1 MDMALIDIRTFP
13 DPVLER
19 IADPVAEF
27 GPRLKKLVDDMRE
40 TLYAAPGVGLA
51 APQVG
56 ESIRLIVVDPTAG
69 EKAGN
74 FIAVANPVI
83 TEASGEITFE
93 EGCLSVPGFNEEVDR
108 YQKVTVTGQGLDGK
122 DLRIDAED
130 FLAVIFQHEIDH
142 LDGTLFIDHLSMLK
156 RTLIKKKIRK
166 NKAPP
171 KKASRSAL

>member
-1 MDMALIDIRTFP
+1 MALLDIRTYP
-13 DPVLER
+13 DPVLEQE
-19 IADPVAEF
+19 ASPVTSFDA
-27 GPRLKKLVDDMRE
+27 RLKTLIENMRE
-40 TLYAAPGVGLA
+40 TMYAAPGVGLA

-69 EKAGN
+69 EKPGN
-74 FIAVANPVI
+74 FIAVVNPEIVR
-83 TEASGEITFE
+83 EEGEIVFE

-108 YQKVTVTGQGLDGK
+108 ARAVTVTGQDVNGK

-142 LDGTLFIDHLSMLK
+142 LDGTLFIDHLSALK

-166 NKAPP
+166 NKAAPP
-171 KKASRSAL
+171 KREKSAL